1 MKEKDGLIRVKRQ
14 ILGAGSQGGYC
25 PACMEPKDAIARFSR
40 NVDRYIESG
49 LTRRQFAIGGLP
61 ISYVVAREAGRM
73 VTTGI
78 ASMFLP
84 QPLKDEISLQLCGG
98 PPTPSPTPATPT
110 PSGEQIE
117 GESIK
122 LPQPRKKGSLSIE
135 EAIERRRSRRS
146 YTDDPVLLSDI
157 SQLCWAAQ
165 GITEAKIG
173 FRAAPSAGAL
183 YPLEIFLV
191 VGNSDLEAGVYS
203 YSCGEHVLERV
214 KKGDYR
220 NQLCEASLR
229 QEWVEKAA
237 LDFVITAIYSRTIV
251 KYGERGRE
259 RYVPM
264 EAGHVAEN
272 IYLQAESLGLGT
284 VAIGAF
290 YDDQVREVISAPSE
304 HVPLYVMP
312 IGHI

>member
-1 MKEKDGLIRVKRQ
+1 MSIRISRRKLLK
-14 ILGAGSQGGYC
+14 ILTG
-25 PACMEPKDAIARFSR
+25 
-40 NVDRYIESG
+40 
-49 LTRRQFAIGGLP
+49 IG
-61 ISYVVAREAGRM
+61 VVAVG
-73 VTTGI
+73 
-78 ASMFLP
+78 ASIGS
-84 QPLKDEISLQLCGG
+84 LKILEFTRHEKEEL
-98 PPTPSPTPATPT
+98 TV
-110 PSGEQIE
+110 E
-117 GESIK
+117 GELIK
-122 LPQPRKKGSLSIE
+122 LPEPRKKSSLSIE
-135 EAIERRRSRRS
+135 EAIQSRRSRRS

-191 VGNSDLEAGVYS
+191 VGNSDLEAGVYY
-203 YSCGEHVLERV
+203 YSCGEHVLKRV

-220 NQLCEASLR
+220 KQLCEASLR
-229 QEWVEKAA
+229 QEWVENAA
-237 LDFVITAIYSRTIV
+237 LDFVITAIYSRTIA

-304 HVPLYVMP
+304 HIPLYVMP
-312 IGHI
+312 IGHIRIR